1 MSKHFLVNLK
11 AYASLVGAVLTA
23 VSTEF
28 AHPVLSAA
36 IAVSSALVVWRV
48 PNADADEVA

>member
-11 AYASLVGAVLTA
+11 AYASLAGSVLTA

-28 AHPVLSAA
+28 HSPIITVAVAVCAA
-36 IAVSSALVVWRV
+36 IVVWRV
-48 PNADADEVA
+48 PNADA